1 MKKFKK
7 TFLKHFSSFS
17 DEKQQ
22 QAICSQNSLQNGKIE
37 KIKGGHVILNFFTG
51 TLSGCVQCF

>member
-1 MKKFKK
+1 MKKLKK
-7 TFLKHFSSFS
+7 TFLTHFSSFS

-22 QAICSQNSLQNGKIE
+22 QAIRSQISLQNGKIE

-51 TLSGCVQCF
+51 TLFGCV